1 MNILFQC
8 NNSNCNSHKHKYQFS
23 VLESCPECNQALT
36 PDWGKVHP
44 KFENVAT
51 NFPVQIA
58 RPVYELCA
66 SKSYYKKLHLISDSL
81 MGILRFN
88 GSLIKVIYLKNE
100 KDNEELNN
108 IFETLDQKESHGL
121 WSSMVSR
128 VVAILDEDSE
138 LSFLGELMMLY
149 GVKSKH
155 GRTRKIKR
163 LTVNTTYTDWK
174 GKTQSVQINNTPLE
188 LLINFRNKYLGHGT
202 VFSEAESKK
211 IYELYEPIF
220 IELLSQCELLNT
232 LEIKDEKTKKEIN
245 GYKNQSSG
253 KLNVKTEEGSTFK
266 IDNTPQL
273 SYQQPGPISSGSY
286 NCSDKSCEV
295 SKKKY
300 GFPVAQDC
308 PACTNPLQ
316 LSSKQ
321 LIDKKD
327 QKIIDTYPYFL
338 AHPYHRALTETEPYK
353 RIHLL
358 KETFLN
364 YLKYLGLITAS
375 EYFNSDLKV
384 KDINRNFKQFLFRPQ
399 FGFWNAFMRETVKS
413 LIENKHQWFVKEL
426 PSYYQKIERNEKA
439 KKYNDHTGIGALI
452 NFRNHYLGHG
462 MVPTRDKCE
471 ALWKENFAILKQL
484 FLEMDFCKNYSIISK
499 DRNQS
504 WRLMG
509 NEITQ
514 VNPKTKLLSNVAMLN
529 AENEQISVVPFFVLP
544 GEYFIKEVS
553 DYAKLM
559 VYEQNTGKRMVFFS
573 PESISGET
581 SGPVLEE
588 LNSMIGKKDREEPV
602 TAKQLS
608 KEKFQELIQENNKD
622 FVGGLIS
629 ERKVIPEIYQ
639 ERQDAEIA
647 LRSWI
652 GALAGLFFVSAEAG
666 SGKTNLLVEMNRQ
679 YNERGIDTLLLRGN
693 RFAGDE
699 LWEEIRF
706 RLNLAKDVD
715 LSKSKAFDYSQDKP
729 LMILIDGCNEHP
741 NAEKLFEDIMEFL
754 NIHKGGHIKV
764 VLSWRVNTKSEL
776 PSVKPEFE
784 SLVYVDGSD
793 SSDEKN
799 IVAKACHWLKPLN
812 KKEVEGAW
820 DMYTANK
827 KDKIR
832 RKPNFTLEEL
842 TYKDRSLADQLDNP
856 LLMRL
861 FLELYNGKGLPKS
874 RGGFTSIWTLYHQK
888 LISQ

>member
-1 MNILFQC
+1 MDQRLINYTNQLP
-8 NNSNCNSHKHKYQFS
+8 
-23 VLESCPECNQALT
+23 VL
-36 PDWGKVHP
+36 
-44 KFENVAT
+44 
-51 NFPVQIA
+51 IA
-58 RPVYELCA
+58 RPIHKLLKNE
-66 SKSYYKKLHLISDSL
+66 SYFTKLYLMSDSL
-81 MGILRFN
+81 MGVLRMN
-88 GSLIKVIYLKNE
+88 GSFLKEVYLQKDKN
-100 KDNEELNN
+100 NEELNN

-121 WSSMVSR
+121 WSSMAAKVVSL
-128 VVAILDEDSE
+128 LDESAE
-138 LSFLGELMMLY
+138 LSILGEIMTLY
-149 GVKSKH
+149 GVKSKTD
-155 GRTRKIKR
+155 RTKKIKR
-163 LTVNTTYTDWK
+163 FTVNNSYTDWK
-174 GKTQSVQINNTPLE
+174 GQAQTVKIDNTPVE

-202 VFSEAESKK
+202 VFSEKESKK

-220 IELLSQCELLNT
+220 IEMLKQCEFLKK
-232 LEIKDEKTKKEIN
+232 ISIIDQKTKSNIN
-245 GYKNQSSG
+245 GYDNSCSG
-253 KLNVKTEEGSTFK
+253 KLTIKTQEGNVYQIE
-266 IDNTPQL
+266 NVAQL
-273 SYQQPGPISSGSY
+273 SY
-286 NCSDKSCEV
+286 KV
-295 SKKKY
+295 FK
-300 GFPVAQDC
+300 
-308 PACTNPLQ
+308 PLNTENQ
-316 LSSKQ
+316 LPKH
-321 LIDKKD
+321 LIDKADK
-327 QKIIDTYPYFL
+327 KIINTYPYFL
-338 AHPYHRALTETEPYK
+338 AHPYHRALTETEPFK

-364 YLKYLGLITAS
+364 YLKYLGLVTAS
-375 EYFNSDLKV
+375 EYFSSDLKV

-399 FGFWNAFMRETVKS
+399 FGFWNAFMRETVKA
-413 LIENKHQWFVKEL
+413 LKENKHQWFVREL
-426 PSYYQKIERNEKA
+426 PGYYKKIESEKKA
-439 KKYNDHTGIGALI
+439 KKYNDNTGIGALI

-462 MVPTRDKCE
+462 MVPSREKCE
-471 ALWKENFAILKQL
+471 ALWVENFAILKEL
-484 FLEMDFCKNYSIISK
+484 LVEMEFCKNYSIVSK
-499 DRNQS
+499 DRNITL
-504 WRLMG
+504 RLMG

-514 VNPKTKLLSNVAMLN
+514 VNLKTKLLSNVAMLN
-529 AENEQISVVPFFVLP
+529 AKNEQISVVPFFVLP

-553 DYAKLM
+553 ENAKLM

-581 SGPVLEE
+581 SGNVLEQ
-588 LNSMIGKKDREEPV
+588 LNKMIGDKDREEPI
-602 TAKQLS
+602 TNKQLS
-608 KEKFQELIQENNKD
+608 KEKFQELIKENNKD
-622 FVGGLIS
+622 FVGGLIK

-699 LWEEIRF
+699 LWEEIQV
-706 RLNLAKDVD
+706 RLNLAKDVNI
-715 LSKSKAFDYSQDKP
+715 SKSKAFGYTQDNP
-729 LMILIDGCNEHP
+729 FIILIDGCNEHP
-741 NAEKLFEDIMEFL
+741 NAEQLFDDILAFL

-820 DMYTANK
+820 DMYTSNK
-827 KDKIR
+827 KDKVR